1 MTTPVP
7 PPASPQRRFKALVI
21 GSGAGGAPAA
31 TALAE
36 AWGEGVALLEAGPHL
51 HARDFT
57 QVEREMVPRLYAQGG
72 VQGTEDGV
80 LSLLQARTVGGSTVI
95 NDALCFRPP
104 PELDAR
110 WKALGAHIDTAAL
123 APFVDRVEEV
133 LQVREIRR
141 DQINRANYLVGL
153 GAARLGWHGERLRH
167 NSVGCVQCGF
177 RHLGCAY
184 DAKQSMNLS
193 FVPRAQAAGAQ
204 LLPEVEVHHLERRGG
219 AWVALTSQGAFAAE
233 HVVLCA
239 GVVQTPT
246 ILLRSGIA
254 AGDGVQVHVQTVAWG
269 DFDDPVDGFNGI
281 PMAYGVLEFADIYGH
296 TGPGYL
302 IEGVAVQP
310 LGFSVQPQLEGLGH
324 DEVLGRYRHL
334 SGAVSLVRSASRGRI
349 TLKDDRPA
357 ITYPLVEADLQR
369 LAHFYDR
376 ATELYLAAGASRV
389 LLAHRHVGWV
399 DRVTPVP
406 TMDPG
411 TFYVYTAH
419 PFGGAGRG
427 LVTDE
432 VGRVPGQPGL
442 WVLDGSAVP
451 EAIGVN
457 PQVTIAALALEGA
470 ARLIADA

>member
-1 MTTPVP
+1 M
-7 PPASPQRRFKALVI
+7 SRYKAVVI

-31 TALAE
+31 AALAE
-36 AWGEGVALLEAGPHL
+36 AWGEGVALVEAGAHL
-51 HARDFT
+51 RARDFT
-57 QVEREMVPRLYAQGG
+57 QVERDMVPRLYAQGG

-80 LSLLQARTVGGSTVI
+80 MSLLQARAVGGSTLI

-110 WKALGAHIDTAAL
+110 WAALGARIDTAAL
-123 APFVDRVEEV
+123 APYVDRVEAT
-133 LQVREIRR
+133 LQVSPIPREM
-141 DQINRANYLVGL
+141 INRANYLVGL
-153 GAARLGWHGERLRH
+153 GASRLGWHGERLRH

-184 DAKQSMNLS
+184 DAKQSMNLT
-193 FVPRAQAAGAQ
+193 FVPQAQAAGAT
-204 LLPEVEVHHLERRGG
+204 LLAEHEVHHLSRAGG
-219 AWVALTSQGAFAAE
+219 LWTVHTSQGALTAE

-246 ILLRSGIA
+246 ILLRSGIP
-254 AGDGVQVHVQTVAWG
+254 AGEGVQVHVQTVAWG
-269 DFDDPVDGFNGI
+269 DFDDPVEGHGGI
-281 PMAYGVLEFADIYGH
+281 PMSYGVLEFADIYGH
-296 TGPGYL
+296 SGPGYL

-310 LGFSVQPQLEGLGH
+310 LAFSVQPQLDGLAH
-324 DEVLGRYRHL
+324 DAVLSRYRHL
-334 SGAVSLVRSASRGRI
+334 SGAVSLLRSRTRGRI
-349 TLKDDRPA
+349 SLKGDRA
-357 ITYPLVEADLQR
+357 SIEYPLVDADLER
-369 LAHFYDR
+369 LAHFYER
-376 ATELYLAAGASRV
+376 ATELYLAAGARRV

-406 TMDPG
+406 TMTPG

-427 LVTDE
+427 LVTDA

-470 ARLIADA
+470 ERLVAEA